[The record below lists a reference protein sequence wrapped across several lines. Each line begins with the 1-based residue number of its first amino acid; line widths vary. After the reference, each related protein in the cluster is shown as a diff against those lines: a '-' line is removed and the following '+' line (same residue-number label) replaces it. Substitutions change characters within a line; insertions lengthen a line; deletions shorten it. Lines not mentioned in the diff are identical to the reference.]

1 MNINISKQVKIVF
14 LFIIVSLAWGTT
26 WMAMKISVQTIPP
39 IFATGLRFLCASP
52 VLLLI
57 ALIKKIPL
65 FLPVGSRH
73 FQCTISLCY
82 FIIPFTLMFYGGR
95 YTSAGLAAIIFATMP
110 VVVLLTSILI
120 SKIKTSFQQTVG
132 LLISTIS
139 ITGILWKETNH
150 SHNNDIKGIIAL
162 IIAVFMHSIMYVFF
176 KKKGDQSIITSTTL
190 PCLVAGIL
198 LTFIGYQIEKPIYDN
213 ISLSSL
219 LSIVY
224 LGIVSNVFG
233 MISYFALQQLTR
245 PFQASLVFIVF
256 PVIAILLDSLFNNII
271 INITTFLLIISLT
284 IGIIMIVSSP
294 NHSTKKHIR
303 T

>member
-26 WMAMKISVQTIPP
+26 WMATKISVQTIPP

-65 FLPVGSRH
+65 LLPVGSRH

-120 SKIKTSFQQTVG
+120 SKVKTSFQQTLG

-162 IIAVFMHSIMYVFF
+162 IIAVFMHSLMYVFF
-176 KKKGDQSIITSTTL
+176 KKRGDQSIITSTTL

-233 MISYFALQQLTR
+233 MISYFALQKLTR

-256 PVIAILLDSLFNNII
+256 PVIAILLDSLFNKII

-294 NHSTKKHIR
+294 NHATKKHIR